1 MNLGI
6 DGKVALVTGAA
17 RDVGREIALALAA
30 DGASVAVNYNSSADQ
45 ANAVVAEIE
54 AAGSTAKAYKC
65 DVADADA
72 VQAMAAEIEAD
83 LGPIQIL
90 VNNAGLVEP
99 RPFVETGPEEWQRQ
113 IDVGLYG
120 VIHCCHAV
128 GQRMIAN
135 GNGGRIVNIAG
146 DSARV
151 GEKRLA
157 VTAASRGGVLALSKS
172 LAKEFGAAGITVNA
186 VAFGL
191 IETSHSN
198 KDWLDQHRDRIVR
211 NYPLGRIGVPEDVS
225 PMVAFLCSAGA
236 SWITGQT
243 ISVSGGYSMVG

>member
-30 DGASVAVNYNSSADQ
+30 DGAHVAVNYNSSAGP
-45 ANAVVAEIE
+45 AEAVVAEIA
-54 AAGSTAKAYKC
+54 AAGGTAKAYEC

-72 VQAMAAEIEAD
+72 VRAMTARVEAG
-83 LGPIQIL
+83 LGPIHIL
-90 VNNAGLVEP
+90 INNAGLVEP

-128 GQRMIAN
+128 GRRMIAN
-135 GNGGRIVNIAG
+135 GNGGRIVNIVG

-172 LAKEFGAAGITVNA
+172 LAKEFGAASITVNA

-243 ISVSGGYSMVG
+243 ISISGGYSMVG